1 MAARTLDFSRMLGL
15 NPQVH
20 QAVGMISVQ
29 ISDSLEAAAMQ
40 LMVAADASGDSLDAV
55 AADITARRTQFV
67 PTN

>member
-1 MAARTLDFSRMLGL
+1 
-15 NPQVH
+15 
-20 QAVGMISVQ
+20 MISVQ